1 MMTSELPHS
10 DFYVRVERR
19 IAWLTLSAGALGAI
33 LAWRIASGRAS
44 AGIAAGAVL
53 AWLNF
58 SWLERGT
65 ARLVQVAKGETADGE
80 KRVPQASLFLMIARY
95 GLIALAAYVIVV
107 RFRIPVW
114 SILSGLLALG
124 AAATLAS
131 LYGVLF
137 DND

>member
-1 MMTSELPHS
+1 MTTIELAQS
-10 DFYVRVERR
+10 DFYLRLERR
-19 IAWLTLSAGALGAI
+19 IGWLTLGAGALGA
-33 LAWRIASGRAS
+33 LFAWRTSSGRAA

-58 SWLERGT
+58 HWLGRGT
-65 ARLVQVAKGETADGE
+65 ARLVEVAKGETSDGE
-80 KRVPQASLFLMIARY
+80 KRVPQVSLFLMIVRY
-95 GLIALAAYVIVV
+95 GLIALAAYVIVL

-114 SILSGLLALG
+114 SVLSGLLALG
-124 AAATLAS
+124 AAAMAGS